1 MPSIRNQALS
11 LRARTNLGKSES
23 AQGVAM
29 ERLSSGLRINH
40 AADDAA
46 GESIVN
52 HFTAHIRGQHQAAR
66 NANDGISLAQT
77 IEGALGEMGRSLQ
90 RIREL
95 AVQSQNSTN
104 SLSDLRAIQSEIDQH
119 LGEIERI
126 SHQTRFNSLD
136 VLAQDVDIPIQIGVH
151 DGDTIEIN
159 TKLVNTKTLNLDHID
174 VVHDPRLGSAVD
186 RTVIDTQSK
195 PAPIIPPP
203 AVAPPPPV
211 APPPA
216 VAPPPTPPSVL
227 SIRNGATVLTI
238 FDAFLFSY
246 PFNGT
251 TQYVIQTSLTIP
263 ATEYRLAALPAP
275 AAGVTE
281 IDIAGLPLL
290 DRTTLSA
297 AESTALGSSTITLI
311 GDPVPVPTAP
321 PVVPPPAPAP
331 APAPAPG
338 PTPAPGVPAPSADA
352 VKKDT
357 PIRLFDFLQSLA
369 PVPAADDGRP
379 LFDQDS
385 KVHYLKDATGNA
397 NGEYVISGSDGNF
410 YDISISST
418 GEVSF
423 KPKDA
428 PPTVNLKVVPM
439 KRVTQ
444 ALGQVDS
451 LRGEL
456 GAMQHRLGSVITNLN
471 HTADILSQARSRIE
485 DADYAVETSNLTRQQ
500 ILQQASKVA
509 LTQANQLA
517 QNVLALLKE
526 D

>member
-46 GESIVN
+46 GESIAG
-52 HFTAHIRGQHQAAR
+52 HFTAQLRGQHQAAR

-95 AVQSQNSTN
+95 AVQSQNGTL
-104 SLSDLRAIQSEIDQH
+104 SLDDLQAIQAEIDQH
-119 LGEIERI
+119 LAEIERI
-126 SHQTRFNSLD
+126 SHQTRFNNLD
-136 VLAQDVDIPIQIGVH
+136 VLAQDVDIPLQIGVN
-151 DGDTIEIN
+151 DGDTIDIN
-159 TKLVNTKTLNLDHID
+159 TRRVDTKTLELDRID
-174 VVHDPRLGSAVD
+174 VVHDPRLGGAVD
-186 RTVIDTQSK
+186 RTVIDTEPD
-195 PAPIIPPP
+195 PAPT
-203 AVAPPPPV
+203 

-216 VAPPPTPPSVL
+216 VAPPPAIAPPTTTTATLNMRSGSTTL
-227 SIRNGATVLTI
+227 TMFQAFMIRYDFNGATYYNAQVHDFPT
-238 FDAFLFSY
+238 
-246 PFNGT
+246 
-251 TQYVIQTSLTIP
+251 
-263 ATEYRLAALPAP
+263 
-275 AAGVTE
+275 AGVMVNYRVTPLPTATGGVLD
-281 IDIAGLPLL
+281 IDVTTLPVL
-290 DRTTLSA
+290 DVTTLSA
-297 AESTALGSSTITLI
+297 AEVAAIAVGTVSLPGGTITVPATP
-311 GDPVPVPTAP
+311 PVTPPVAP
-321 PVVPPPAPAP
+321 PVAPTPPAPAP
-331 APAPAPG
+331 AAPLPADG
-338 PTPAPGVPAPSADA
+338 

-369 PVPAADDGRP
+369 PVPTARDGRP

-385 KVHYLKDATGNA
+385 KVHYLTDASGNA
-397 NGEYVISGSDGNF
+397 NGEYVVSGSDGNF

-428 PPTVNLKVVPM
+428 PPTVNLKVAPM
-439 KRVTQ
+439 KRVNN

-456 GAMQHRLGSVITNLN
+456 GAMQNRLGSVITNLN
-471 HTADILSQARSRIE
+471 HTAGILSQARSRIE

>member
-1 MPSIRNQALS
+1 MPSIRNQTLS
-11 LRARTNLGKSES
+11 LRARSNLGKSES
-23 AQGVAM
+23 SQGVAM
-29 ERLSSGLRINH
+29 ERLASGLRINH

-46 GESIVN
+46 GESIAN
-52 HFTAHIRGQHQAAR
+52 HFTAQIRGQHQAAR

-77 IEGALGEMGRSLQ
+77 IEGALGEMGHSLQ

-104 SLSDLRAIQSEIDQH
+104 SLEDLQAIQAEIDQH

-126 SHQTRFNSLD
+126 SHQTRFNHLN
-136 VLAQDVDIPIQIGVH
+136 VLAEDVDLPIQIGMH
-151 DGDTIEIN
+151 DGDTLDIN
-159 TKLVNTKTLNLDHID
+159 TRAVNTKTLNLDHID
-174 VVHDPRLGSAVD
+174 VVHDPRLGASTD
-186 RTVIDTQSK
+186 KTVIATHTET
-195 PAPIIPPP
+195 A
-203 AVAPPPPV
+203 PPPV

-216 VAPPPTPPSVL
+216 AMPPAATPPTAPAPPVTVKVTL
-227 SIRNGATVLTI
+227 NIRMGATVLTS
-238 FDAFLFSY
+238 FNAYMFRY
-246 PFNGT
+246 EFNGAPHYMV
-251 TQYVIQTSLTIP
+251 QEHGVISP
-263 ATEYRLAALPAP
+263 ASITNYRLDALPTPVGGILDIDIGTLPLFDHTKISPAEQAALRASTVHF
-275 AAGVTE
+275 AG
-281 IDIAGLPLL
+281 
-290 DRTTLSA
+290 
-297 AESTALGSSTITLI
+297 STIT
-311 GDPVPVPTAP
+311 VPVAPPIAP
-321 PVVPPPAPAP
+321 PV
-331 APAPAPG
+331 APG
-338 PTPAPGVPAPSADA
+338 PPATAPALPPPIED
-352 VKKDT
+352 VQKDT

-369 PVPAADDGRP
+369 PVPTADDGRP
-379 LFDQDS
+379 LFDQHS
-385 KVHYLKDATGNA
+385 KVHYLTDASGNA

-423 KPKDA
+423 KPKHA
-428 PPTVNLKVVPM
+428 PPTVNLKVMPM
-439 KRVTQ
+439 QRVSH

-456 GAMQHRLGSVITNLN
+456 GAMQNRLGSVITNLN

-485 DADYAVETSNLTRQQ
+485 DADYAIETSNLTRQQ